1 VRDLSSGK
9 LRVISELAGA
19 TAVLLGLI
27 FVGLELRQNTAALSA
42 QAIFELNN
50 SGNNNHGLAVQ
61 DESLEELIHNGH
73 KDPDSL
79 SESDR
84 RRYVRWMRM
93 RFNAAEAAWI
103 YQNKG
108 LLNESEYAGYR
119 SGLCGDLSRKG
130 ARWFWDNKFGNYAE
144 GFVED
149 VESWCFD

>member
-1 VRDLSSGK
+1 MRDLSSGK

-50 SGNNNHGLAVQ
+50 SANDNHGLAVQ

>member
-1 VRDLSSGK
+1 MRDLSSGK
-9 LRVISELAGA
+9 LRVIFELAGA

-50 SGNNNHGLAVQ
+50 SGNDNHRLAVQ

-130 ARWFWDNKFGNYAE
+130 ARWFWDNKFGNYVE
-144 GFVED
+144 GFVAD
-149 VESWCFD
+149 VEASCFD